1 MAHAAREVDRRGVV
15 PDAIAGIVFKGLV
28 KIEKDGL
35 YMVSLCS
42 DDGSKLWLDGQQFID
57 IDQNGGGY
65 REVWLQLAAGY
76 HRMEVQFWENYGGDD
91 VMVGL
96 VGPGIEVENLPADML
111 FYE

>member
-1 MAHAAREVDRRGVV
+1 M
-15 PDAIAGIVFKGLV
+15 
-28 KIEKDGL
+28 
-35 YMVSLCS
+35 SLCS

-91 VMVGL
+91 VQVGL